1 VDREGVPRLAGAV
14 AVDGAGGEIAKHLR
28 GGNDDDADVAFG
40 IDIGGEEPVAQQEV
54 VGEKLENDA

>member
-1 VDREGVPRLAGAV
+1 VDREGVPRL
-14 AVDGAGGEIAKHLR
+14 AGGEIAKHLR

-54 VGEKLENDA
+54 VGGKLENDA